1 MAWVPNTQ
9 APSMPLNLLQN
20 PNTPDLRQVVASLA
34 QQVSELNSTVRSTR
48 ASAPTAAAGS
58 QRQLDASELEP
69 AEGFGH
75 VTDELQVTEP
85 GQRNPLR
92 DPYSGRRLTQSRVTW
107 SPSLISRFMPVTN
120 GIAQENVPV
129 ILREIADGLQRSFE
143 SETSPLDRYTSVLD
157 TLTEDKEDDLLVGED
172 DDLELVGDD

>member
-20 PNTPDLRQVVASLA
+20 PNTPDLLQVVASLA
-34 QQVSELNSTVRSTR
+34 QQVSELNSTVRSTW

-69 AEGFGH
+69 AKGFGY
-75 VTDELQVTEP
+75 VTDELQISEP

-92 DPYSGRRLTQSRVTW
+92 DPYSGQRLTQSRVTW
-107 SPSLISRFMPVTN
+107 SPGLISRF
-120 GIAQENVPV
+120 
-129 ILREIADGLQRSFE
+129 LQSFE
-143 SETSPLDRYTSVLD
+143 SETSPLDRYMSVTD
-157 TLTEDKEDDLLVGED
+157 TLTADQEEGLLAGED
-172 DDLELVGDD
+172 DDLQLGDDD